1 MPVRHLLQWTFRTH
15 LKDSIPAASREF
27 EILAKAISDSTV
39 EVTAK
44 DAVYTG
50 SSIVPELTVIDTDR
64 GEVLVEGQDYSVLK
78 VSASENTAIGTGKVS
93 ITGQGNYQGTK
104 EVEFKIIPKS
114 LNDSSIEITIPV
126 VNYTGKPIL
135 PEIKIIDTGTGKILE
150 VGKDYKS

>member
-1 MPVRHLLQWTFRTH
+1 M
-15 LKDSIPAASREF
+15 
-27 EILAKAISDSTV
+27 
-39 EVTAK
+39 TAK